1 MQGTTMCRILKL
13 KQYLSK
19 KQVHQ
24 VLKKIRREQKQEEN
38 YNMHWNK
45 LKLAYK
51 ILQLKN
57 TVRALKNDTAKC
69 NKRRNSHLTKHQEY
83 HSSHL
88 S

>member
-1 MQGTTMCRILKL
+1 MCRILKL

-45 LKLAYK
+45 Y
-51 ILQLKN
+51 
-57 TVRALKNDTAKC
+57 
-69 NKRRNSHLTKHQEY
+69 
-83 HSSHL
+83 
-88 S
+88 